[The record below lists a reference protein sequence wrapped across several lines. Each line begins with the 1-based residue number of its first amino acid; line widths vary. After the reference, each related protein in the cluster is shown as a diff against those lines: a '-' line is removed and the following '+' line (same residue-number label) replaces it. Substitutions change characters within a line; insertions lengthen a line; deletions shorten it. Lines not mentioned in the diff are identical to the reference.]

1 MFLMRNRHLFVKI
14 ADAMDGYFPATAPHF
29 VSAHLF
35 VTRLSSGLKATAI
48 FLTYRQVNSPKVVI
62 SEIALNI
69 QPQFHPPINPPQ
81 PTGLPQV
88 GFAETVEEVRAAQ
101 QLRYDIFAREMGARL
116 HNQIPGLDHDHLD
129 PYCRHVLVR
138 DAATQQLIG
147 CTRILSE
154 DSARRAGGFYS
165 QNEFDI
171 APVLALPGRF
181 AEIGRT
187 CVHRN
192 YRNGVTISALWS
204 GIARFVA
211 EQQIDY
217 LIGCAS
223 IPLGE
228 NGAMAQAIF
237 SELAQRH
244 LTAEEVRVK
253 PLIPLPRHD
262 IVARDDYPMPPLL
275 KAYLRVGAK
284 ICGEPFL
291 DEDFQVADVF
301 ILVSTRQIT
310 RRYARHFLDRAA

>member
-1 MFLMRNRHLFVKI
+1 M
-14 ADAMDGYFPATAPHF
+14 
-29 VSAHLF
+29 
-35 VTRLSSGLKATAI
+35 
-48 FLTYRQVNSPKVVI
+48 
-62 SEIALNI
+62 NI
-69 QPQFHPPINPPQ
+69 QPQFHPPMVPQ
-81 PTGLPQV
+81 QPKELPQV

-101 QLRYDIFAREMGARL
+101 QLRYDIFAGEMGARL

-129 PYCRHVLVR
+129 PYCRHVLVWEPL
-138 DAATQQLIG
+138 TKQLIG
-147 CTRILSE
+147 CTRILTE

-165 QNEFDI
+165 QSEFDLG
-171 APVLALPGRF
+171 AVLALPGRF

-187 CVHRN
+187 CVHRD
-192 YRNGVTISALWS
+192 YRNGATISALWS

-211 EQQIDY
+211 EQRIDS

-237 SELAQRH
+237 SELAQHH
-244 LTAEEVRVK
+244 LTAEELRVK

-262 IVARDDYPMPPLL
+262 IVARNDYPLPPLL

-310 RRYARHFLDRAA
+310 RRYARHFLERAA